1 MVTDKGR
8 RRRSAADRRKARRYG
23 RRHREARA
31 LFEPMV
37 AAGLARCAR
46 CGELIEPGAAWDL
59 GHDDVYP
66 ELHSG
71 PEHPRCNRAAP
82 HQLSTSRAW

>member
-1 MVTDKGR
+1 
-8 RRRSAADRRKARRYG
+8 
-23 RRHREARA
+23 
-31 LFEPMV
+31 MV
-37 AAGLARCAR
+37 AAGIAKCAR

-71 PEHPRCNRAAP
+71 PEHTRCNRAAP
-82 HQLSTSRAW
+82 NQLRTSRDW